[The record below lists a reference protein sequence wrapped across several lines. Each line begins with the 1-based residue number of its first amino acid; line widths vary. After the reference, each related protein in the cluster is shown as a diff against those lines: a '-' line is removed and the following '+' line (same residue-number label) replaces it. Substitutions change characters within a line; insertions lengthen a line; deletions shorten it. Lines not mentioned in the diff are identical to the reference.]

1 MVPEE
6 CANIS
11 GDMCG
16 GHVVP
21 FGRMQRAHL
30 RARRVPMNPGGRNG
44 VASLPLNSRDTI
56 PLQETLS
63 GLKYEL
69 RSFQSDL

>member
-1 MVPEE
+1 MSWCPSQIANATIYVAPLNTDFVPV
-6 CANIS
+6 APPLFS
-11 GDMCG
+11 
-16 GHVVP
+16 
-21 FGRMQRAHL
+21 ASY
-30 RARRVPMNPGGRNG
+30 G

-56 PLQETLS
+56 PLQETVG